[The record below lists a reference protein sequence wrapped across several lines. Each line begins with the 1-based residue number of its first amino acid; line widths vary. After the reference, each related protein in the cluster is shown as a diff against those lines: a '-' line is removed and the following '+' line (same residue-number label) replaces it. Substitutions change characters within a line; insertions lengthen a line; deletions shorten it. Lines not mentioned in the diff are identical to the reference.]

1 MIIVHNV
8 MIRGINCVHRQAV
21 RVTQEGS
28 AQDKMDF
35 ANFAAQWG
43 QMLHHHHDL
52 EETMIFPRFCEEV
65 GDPNLMDGPLAEH
78 REFDEGLEKYNG
90 YLKDVKEGK
99 EELDG
104 EKLRAIVD
112 EVIPAVHRHLVLEI
126 DELLSLGKHEHVD
139 WEALFQ
145 ELVQASANKDMKESW
160 YRVSLATQSARGS
173 QRKKADEKSHRLICF
188 RWCCI
193 CTIRRMRR
201 EPLRASHRYR

>member
-160 YRVSLATQSARGS
+160 YRVSLATQSARRS
-173 QRKKADEKSHRLICF
+173 
-188 RWCCI
+188 
-193 CTIRRMRR
+193 T
-201 EPLRASHRYR
+201 